1 MGQTKVPSG
10 AWSWDSSGPVLR
22 PYWAD
27 VLLVGVEDRDAATG
41 SQSGGIGATA
51 HDVQVVVGTTGDG
64 NGVEEA
70 VATTQVLPTD
80 GVAVLEGYR
89 CNFGD
94 HLFLTG
100 ESYDLGCRQS
110 VL

>member
-10 AWSWDSSGPVLR
+10 ASSWGLVGPCLAAVL
-22 PYWAD
+22 AD
-27 VLLVGVEDRDAATG
+27 VLLVGVEDRDASTG

-80 GVAVLEGYR
+80 SVAVLEGYR
-89 CNFGD
+89 CNFSD

-100 ESYDLGCRQS
+100 ESYDLGCRHS
-110 VL
+110 VV